1 MEKKEE
7 AFLFE
12 DFVDLFAQI
21 SGFTRPRGVPIFKS
35 AVTNASFLF
44 GGCWS
49 NFTDLRP
56 RPSWEG
62 FTYFSAAVTVNGL
75 VWEIIDRIARISGFA
90 RPYVF

>member
-44 GGCWS
+44 GGC
-49 NFTDLRP
+49 
-56 RPSWEG
+56 
-62 FTYFSAAVTVNGL
+62 
-75 VWEIIDRIARISGFA
+75 
-90 RPYVF
+90 